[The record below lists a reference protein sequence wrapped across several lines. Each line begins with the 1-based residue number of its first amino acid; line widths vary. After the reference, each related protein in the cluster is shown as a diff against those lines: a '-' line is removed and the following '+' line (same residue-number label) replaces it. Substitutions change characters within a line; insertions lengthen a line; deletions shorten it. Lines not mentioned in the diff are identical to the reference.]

1 MTVAPLDI
9 EDTSDWLGCPTE
21 PEACRHYLSKLE
33 NEMQELT
40 LQLRQARGG
49 SKYEDLFRSD
59 RFPRTTR
66 QASRSL
72 IGGAAQ

>member
-21 PEACRHYLSKLE
+21 PEACRHYLRMLE
-33 NEMQELT
+33 NEVQELT
-40 LQLRQARGG
+40 LQLRQARDG
-49 SKYEDLFRSD
+49 SKYEVLFRSD

-72 IGGAAQ
+72 FGGAVQ